1 MNRSL
6 SSARVT
12 LTRQLNEQ
20 SVRERTSENKW
31 KTSSKSKDGK
41 IAELEKMIE
50 TLRVEK
56 DDHRGSRTECDE
68 KLTEAEGAL
77 RAEAIRAERY
87 KKNVD
92 SARAAEHNQKMA
104 LGKCEQ
110 ALERALESA
119 GQSDADAHRFSES
132 VAAAAASSSRP
143 CISASSAARWW
154 LVPCRGARS

>member
-56 DDHRGSRTECDE
+56 DDHRGS
-68 KLTEAEGAL
+68 
-77 RAEAIRAERY
+77 
-87 KKNVD
+87 
-92 SARAAEHNQKMA
+92 H
-104 LGKCEQ
+104 
-110 ALERALESA
+110 
-119 GQSDADAHRFSES
+119 S
-132 VAAAAASSSRP
+132 VRDP
-143 CISASSAARWW
+143 R
-154 LVPCRGARS
+154 